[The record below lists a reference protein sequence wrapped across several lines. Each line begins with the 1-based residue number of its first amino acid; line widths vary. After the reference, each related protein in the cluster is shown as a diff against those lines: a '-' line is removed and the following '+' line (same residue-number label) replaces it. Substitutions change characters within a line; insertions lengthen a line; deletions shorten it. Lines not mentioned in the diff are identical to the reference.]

1 MAAEVFWDTSG
12 FFALLNTDDP
22 AHSKAREFAATILA
36 GRRRNVTSDWVI
48 GECCMLLDRPP
59 QTASR
64 QPLLDYTK
72 RSAGL
77 VVVPCDSALMTRT
90 KAFLRQ
96 RLDHAYSFV
105 DCASFVMMAERGI
118 LEAATTDEHFAE
130 AGFMPLLR

>member
-22 AHSKAREFAATILA
+22 AHARARLLAATTVVD
-36 GRRRNVTSDWVI
+36 RRRNVTSDWVV
-48 GECCMLLDRPP
+48 GECCTLLIARRKPHLV
-59 QTASR
+59 SR
-64 QPLLDYTK
+64 FLDYAE
-72 RSAGL
+72 RSADL
-77 VVVPCDSALMTRT
+77 LVVPCETALMIRT

-105 DCASFVMMAERGI
+105 DCASFVIMAERGI

-130 AGFMPLLR
+130 AGFVPLLH